1 MILKLMVDDD
11 DQFRQVRLIPVSKIF
26 LTEF

>member
-1 MILKLMVDDD
+1 MVDDD